1 MFVILLN
8 SIASASNHT
17 KGMSLRNQK
26 CVIQSILMNLYS
38 NSIVKNYQFAVNL
51 DRCAGSRNTLDNL
64 SS

>member
-26 CVIQSILMNLYS
+26 CVIQSILMNLYP
-38 NSIVKNYQFAVNL
+38 NSIVKNYVTISL
-51 DRCAGSRNTLDNL
+51 RLI
-64 SS
+64 